1 MLCGKNP
8 ALEAVKSAQDAV
20 KSALAGGKSAL
31 ASVTSKVTE
40 LKSKINGMIPQLPA
54 LDSFQAELAG
64 LVGSTPDKIAAFKA
78 KWDGKV
84 ADLNN
89 LVAKAT
95 SGISGALD
103 FCKDV
108 PNVKMD
114 PATGE
119 AVQEAKEAQTPN
131 ENPPEVEKVE
141 PTVKSYESAPSSGLS
156 PATQDDIRDYVT
168 KVTDTIKAQIFSPIQ
183 KEINSTTKRGN
194 TLFKQYSDLTKKIT
208 DNASSGAGAEKT
220 LEAGIITQS
229 EYDTWTREIEPVLYT
244 LKGLQGY
251 STKLQK
257 HQTAKERN
265 IADDLSAEEVAA
277 RDATEEENFNK
288 WAQELASS
296 GKLPSATQFGT
307 ISINFTG
314 DHAKIDAI
322 LDANRDL
329 VKKFVLHVY
338 NQPS

>member
-194 TLFKQYSDLTKKIT
+194 ALFKQYSSFTGKIADASVSSTKL
-208 DNASSGAGAEKT
+208 
-220 LEAGIITQS
+220 LEDGIITQS

-296 GKLPSATQFGT
+296 GKIPSATQFGA
-307 ISINFTG
+307 ISINFPG

>member
-8 ALEAVKSAQDAV
+8 ALEAVKEAQDGL

-31 ASVTSKVTE
+31 ASVTSKVTA
-40 LKSKINGMIPQLPA
+40 LKDKINGMIPKLPS

-64 LVGSTPDKIAAFKA
+64 LVGATPDKIAAFKA

-119 AVQEAKEAQTPN
+119 TAEEAKEAQTPN
-131 ENPPEVEKVE
+131 ENPAEVEKVE
-141 PTVKSYESAPSSGLS
+141 PTVKSYESEPSSGLS
-156 PATQDDIRDYVT
+156 PATLDDYKEYVR
-168 KVTDTIKAQIFSPIQ
+168 KVTYAVNVQVFYPIQ
-183 KEINSTTKRGN
+183 KEMDNTTKRGN
-194 TLFKQYSDLTKKIT
+194 ALLKQYRSFTGKIV
-208 DNASSGAGAEKT
+208 DASQPAEKT
-220 LEAGIITQS
+220 LEDGIITQS
-229 EYDTWTREIEPVLYT
+229 EYDTWTREIAPVLYT

-251 STKLQK
+251 STKMQK
-257 HQTAKERN
+257 HDLARKRY
-265 IADDLSAEEVAA
+265 IADDLSAEELAEL
-277 RDATEEENFNK
+277 DEIEEENFNK
-288 WAQELASS
+288 WAVERASK
-296 GKLPSATQFGT
+296 GELPSATQFGA
-307 ISINFTG
+307 ISINFSA

-329 VKKFVLHVY
+329 VRRVVLGML

>member
-8 ALEAVKSAQDAV
+8 VLEAAKLAQDSV
-20 KSALAGGKSAL
+20 KAALTGGKSAL
-31 ASVTSKVTE
+31 SPLSA
-40 LKSKINGMIPQLPA
+40 IPKLPS

-64 LVGSTPDKIAAFKA
+64 LAGATPDKIAAFQA
-78 KWDGKV
+78 KWNGKV

-114 PATGE
+114 PATGQT
-119 AVQEAKEAQTPN
+119 VQEAKESQTPN
-131 ENPPEVEKVE
+131 DNPPEVEKVE
-141 PTVKSYESAPSSGLS
+141 PTVKSYESEPSSGLS
-156 PATQDDIRDYVT
+156 PAFLNDFREYNK
-168 KVTDTIKAQIFSPIQ
+168 KVADTIKSQIFSPIQ
-183 KEINSTTKRGN
+183 KEMDNTTKRGN
-194 TLFKQYSDLTKKIT
+194 TLLKQYGDLNKKLT
-208 DNASSGAGAEKT
+208 DYALQSGPGAEKA

-251 STKLQK
+251 YTKLQK

-288 WAQELASS
+288 WAIERVSK
-296 GKLPSATQFGT
+296 GELPSATQFGT
-307 ISINFTG
+307 ISINFPG

-329 VKKFVLHVY
+329 VRRVVLGILNEV
-338 NQPS
+338 S